1 MISDSFRPLTIS
13 SKTHM
18 LTSRWKRGDFSTLY
32 PIILEMAEPLQEGE
46 GRGEGEVGVEETEK
60 MIMHCVK

>member
-1 MISDSFRPLTIS
+1 
-13 SKTHM
+13 M

-32 PIILEMAEPLQEGE
+32 PIILEMAEPLQGGE

-60 MIMHCVK
+60 MIMQCVK